1 MKKHSKEKVHKG
13 TGGVLRSLKSKVVA
27 MVLLA
32 IAITVAS
39 LLVLVT
45 SIVNRSLTQTIEN
58 YMEDVS
64 YITGQNIDAA
74 LSRSGPVIL
83 NADYLKRLI
92 GNVSIN
98 GVDSS
103 YAYLVTRDGT
113 MVYHPQEDK
122 IGQPVENEVVKGV
135 IADMEAGNDIA
146 TQAVVSYDFHGTT
159 KYAAYYVTAGKEA
172 VLVVSAA
179 KADMMSSLTYVFQA
193 SVICGVFIFIVCGI
207 ISYFAAAKM
216 TKPLLEIT
224 AVINRF
230 STLNLAE
237 SPTTQRISKRKD
249 ETGEIARAIAVLR
262 QQLADIVSQIKEQ
275 SAKLYNASNELDLNA
290 SHTSETVGNVESAV
304 NEIATG
310 ATSQAS
316 ETQKATDNIVD
327 MGNMIEHTNTKVEN
341 LNATAALM
349 KQSSDEASQTLT
361 ELDAINQK
369 AIKSIDIIYEQ
380 TNTTNASA
388 LKIKEATTLISS
400 IAEETNLL
408 SLNASIEAARAGDA
422 GRGFAVVASQIQ
434 KLAKQSDNSARQI
447 DDIIHVLLE
456 DSQKAVETMDEV
468 KTIMQQQSDNVAK
481 TGTVFAQVRDGI
493 GDSIQGMDEIADRT
507 THLDEARSSVIDV
520 VQSLTAIAQ
529 QNAAS
534 TQETSAS
541 VIEVG
546 NTMQEISMNA
556 KQLKE
561 IATVLEDN
569 MNSFKL

>member
-1 MKKHSKEKVHKG
+1 MKKRSQKKVPQRTK
-13 TGGVLRSLKSKVVA
+13 GVLRSLKSKVVA

-32 IAITVAS
+32 IAITVSS

-45 SIVNRSLTQTIEN
+45 SIVNRSLTHTLEN

-64 YITGQNIDAA
+64 NITGQNIDAA
-74 LSRSGPVIL
+74 LTRSGAVIL
-83 NADYLKRLI
+83 NANYLQKLI

-103 YAYLVTRDGT
+103 YAYIVTKDGT
-113 MVYHPQEDK
+113 MVYHPSEEK
-122 IGQPVENEVVKGV
+122 IGQPVENELIKGV
-135 IADMEAGNDIA
+135 LSDMEAGNEIDRH
-146 TQAVVSYDFHGTT
+146 AVVSYNFDGTT
-159 KYAAYYVTAGKEA
+159 KYAAYYITAGNEA
-172 VLVVSAA
+172 VLVISAD
-179 KADMMSSLTYVFQA
+179 KADMMSSLTYILQA

-249 ETGEIARAIAVLR
+249 ETGEIARAIAALR

-327 MGNMIEHTNTKVEN
+327 MGTMIEHTNAKVEN

-369 AIKSIDIIYEQ
+369 AIQSIDIIYEQ

-388 LKIKEATTLISS
+388 LKIKEATSLISS

-434 KLAKQSDNSARQI
+434 KLAEQSDNSARQI

-456 DSQKAVETMDEV
+456 DSQKAVETMNEV

-546 NTMQEISMNA
+546 NTMQEISTNA
-556 KQLKE
+556 KELKE
-561 IATVLEDN
+561 IATILEDN

>member
-1 MKKHSKEKVHKG
+1 MKKRSQKKVPQRTK
-13 TGGVLRSLKSKVVA
+13 GVLRSLKSKVFA

-32 IAITVAS
+32 IAITVSS

-45 SIVNRSLTQTIEN
+45 SIVNRTLTHTLEN

-64 YITGQNIDAA
+64 NITGQNIDAA
-74 LSRSGPVIL
+74 LTRSGAVIL
-83 NADYLKRLI
+83 NANYLQKLI

-103 YAYLVTRDGT
+103 YAYIVTKDGT
-113 MVYHPQEDK
+113 MVYHPSEEK
-122 IGQPVENEVVKGV
+122 IGQPVENELIKGV
-135 IADMEAGNDIA
+135 LSDMEAGNEIDRH
-146 TQAVVSYDFHGTT
+146 AVVSYNFDGTA
-159 KYAAYYVTAGKEA
+159 KYAAYYITAGNEA
-172 VLVVSAA
+172 VLVVSAD

-230 STLNLAE
+230 SSLNLAE

-249 ETGEIARAIAVLR
+249 ETGEIARAIAALS

-327 MGNMIEHTNTKVEN
+327 MGTMIEHTNAKVEN

-369 AIKSIDIIYEQ
+369 AIQSIDIIYEQ

-388 LKIKEATTLISS
+388 LKIKEATSLISS

-434 KLAKQSDNSARQI
+434 KLAEQSDNSARQI

-456 DSQKAVETMDEV
+456 DSQKAVETMNEV

-546 NTMQEISMNA
+546 NTMQEISTNA
-556 KQLKE
+556 KELKE
-561 IATVLEDN
+561 IATILEDN

>member
-1 MKKHSKEKVHKG
+1 MKKRSQKKVPQRTK
-13 TGGVLRSLKSKVVA
+13 GVLRSLKSKVVA

-32 IAITVAS
+32 IAITVSS

-45 SIVNRSLTQTIEN
+45 SIVNRTLTHTLEN

-64 YITGQNIDAA
+64 NITGQNIDAA
-74 LSRSGPVIL
+74 LTRSGAVIL
-83 NADYLKRLI
+83 NANYLQKLI

-103 YAYLVTRDGT
+103 YAYIVTKDGT
-113 MVYHPQEDK
+113 MVYHPSEEK
-122 IGQPVENEVVKGV
+122 IGQPVENELIKGV
-135 IADMEAGNDIA
+135 LSDMEAGNEIDRH
-146 TQAVVSYDFHGTT
+146 AVVSYNFDGTA
-159 KYAAYYVTAGKEA
+159 KYAAYYITAGNEA
-172 VLVVSAA
+172 VLVVSAD

-249 ETGEIARAIAVLR
+249 ETGEIARAIAALR

-327 MGNMIEHTNTKVEN
+327 MGTMIEHTNAKVEN

-369 AIKSIDIIYEQ
+369 AIQSIDIIYEQ

-388 LKIKEATTLISS
+388 LKIKEATSLISS

-434 KLAKQSDNSARQI
+434 KLAEQSDNSARQI

-456 DSQKAVETMDEV
+456 DSQKAVETMNEV

-546 NTMQEISMNA
+546 NTMQEISTNA
-556 KQLKE
+556 KELKE
-561 IATVLEDN
+561 IATILEDN

>member
-1 MKKHSKEKVHKG
+1 MKKRSQKKVPQRTK
-13 TGGVLRSLKSKVVA
+13 GVLRSLKSKVVA

-32 IAITVAS
+32 IAITVSS

-45 SIVNRSLTQTIEN
+45 SIVNRSLTHTLEN
-58 YMEDVS
+58 YMEDVCN
-64 YITGQNIDAA
+64 ITGQNIDAA
-74 LSRSGPVIL
+74 LTRSGAVIL
-83 NADYLKRLI
+83 NASYLQKLI

-103 YAYLVTRDGT
+103 YAYIVTNDGT
-113 MVYHPQEDK
+113 MVYHPSEDK
-122 IGQPVENEVVKGV
+122 IGQPVENELIKG
-135 IADMEAGNDIA
+135 IISDMKAGNEIDKH
-146 TQAVVSYDFHGTT
+146 AVISYNFDGTT
-159 KYAAYYVTAGKEA
+159 KYAAYYITAGNEA
-172 VLVVSAA
+172 VLVISAD
-179 KADMMSSLTYVFQA
+179 KADMMSSLTYILQA

-249 ETGEIARAIAVLR
+249 ETGEIARAIAALR

-327 MGNMIEHTNTKVEN
+327 MGTMIEHTNAKVEN

-369 AIKSIDIIYEQ
+369 AIQSIDIIYEQ

-388 LKIKEATTLISS
+388 LKIKEATSLISS

-434 KLAKQSDNSARQI
+434 KLAEQSDNSARQI

-456 DSQKAVETMDEV
+456 DSQKAVETMNEV
-468 KTIMQQQSDNVAK
+468 KTIMQQQSDNVTK

-546 NTMQEISMNA
+546 NTMQEISTNA
-556 KQLKE
+556 KELKE
-561 IATVLEDN
+561 IATILEDN

>member
-1 MKKHSKEKVHKG
+1 MKKRSQKKVPKRTEG
-13 TGGVLRSLKSKVVA
+13 ALRSLKSKVVA

-32 IAITVAS
+32 IAITVSS

-45 SIVNRSLTQTIEN
+45 SIVNRTLTHTLEN

-64 YITGQNIDAA
+64 NITGQNIDAA
-74 LSRSGPVIL
+74 LTRSGAVIL
-83 NADYLKRLI
+83 NANYLQKLI

-103 YAYLVTRDGT
+103 YAYVVTKDGT
-113 MVYHPQEDK
+113 MVYHPSEEK
-122 IGQPVENEVVKGV
+122 IGQPVENEIIKGV
-135 IADMEAGNDIA
+135 LSDMEAGNEIDRH
-146 TQAVVSYDFHGTT
+146 AVVSYNFDGTA
-159 KYAAYYVTAGKEA
+159 KYAAYYITAGNEA
-172 VLVVSAA
+172 VLVVSAD

-193 SVICGVFIFIVCGI
+193 SVICGVFIFIVCGV

-249 ETGEIARAIAVLR
+249 ETGEIARAIAALR

-327 MGNMIEHTNTKVEN
+327 MGTMIEHTNAKVEN

-369 AIKSIDIIYEQ
+369 AIQSIDIIYEQ

-388 LKIKEATTLISS
+388 LKIKEATSLISS

-434 KLAKQSDNSARQI
+434 KLAEQSDNSARQI

-456 DSQKAVETMDEV
+456 DSQKAVETMNEV

-546 NTMQEISMNA
+546 NTMQEISTNA
-556 KQLKE
+556 KELKE
-561 IATVLEDN
+561 IATILEDN

>member
-1 MKKHSKEKVHKG
+1 MKKRSQKKVPQRTK
-13 TGGVLRSLKSKVVA
+13 GVLRSLKSKVVA

-32 IAITVAS
+32 IAITVSS

-45 SIVNRSLTQTIEN
+45 SIVNRSLTHTLEN

-64 YITGQNIDAA
+64 NITGQNIDAA
-74 LSRSGPVIL
+74 LTRSGAVIL
-83 NADYLKRLI
+83 NASYLQKLI

-103 YAYLVTRDGT
+103 YAYIVTNDGT
-113 MVYHPQEDK
+113 MVYHPSEDK
-122 IGQPVENEVVKGV
+122 IGQPVENELIKG
-135 IADMEAGNDIA
+135 IISDMKAGNEIDKH
-146 TQAVVSYDFHGTT
+146 AVVSYKFNGIT
-159 KYAAYYVTAGKEA
+159 KYAAYYITAGNEA
-172 VLVVSAA
+172 VLVISAD
-179 KADMMSSLTYVFQA
+179 KADMMSSLTYILQA

-249 ETGEIARAIAVLR
+249 ETGEIARAIAALR

-327 MGNMIEHTNTKVEN
+327 MGTMIEHTNAKVEN

-369 AIKSIDIIYEQ
+369 AIQSIDIIYEQ

-388 LKIKEATTLISS
+388 LKIKEATSLISS

-434 KLAKQSDNSARQI
+434 KLAEQSDNSARQI

-456 DSQKAVETMDEV
+456 DSQKAVETMNEV
-468 KTIMQQQSDNVAK
+468 KTIMQQQSDNVTK

-546 NTMQEISMNA
+546 NTMQEISTNA
-556 KQLKE
+556 KELKE
-561 IATVLEDN
+561 IATILEDN